1 MSHGQYYFE
10 KCQKTRHYG
19 RIKVASLRYS
29 FSGHESFHCR
39 SLWLKKGYD
48 FLADGHA
55 FNEPD
60 AVVHLGVGKNMVAA
74 IRFWLKAFGLT
85 ENDTLTPL
93 AHFIFSDQDGCDRF
107 LEDTNTLW
115 LLHYSLIQTNI
126 ASLYRILFLEFQRE
140 RKEFDR
146 QSLHSFIKRKCSAP
160 EQKNVYNEN
169 TVKKD
174 INVLL
179 QNYVAPGSLKSL
191 EDFSALMIG
200 LNLIVRSEDDDEKEH
215 YSFNEIKE
223 SNIAQQVILYAI
235 LDIKGEDKTVSFDR
249 LKELSL
255 LFCMPLPDLI
265 NTIKSIEST
274 GKYGIH
280 YTDNSGIKNVQ
291 FTQDTDKYQVLS
303 DYYHP
308 LL

>member
-1 MSHGQYYFE
+1 M
-10 KCQKTRHYG
+10 
-19 RIKVASLRYS
+19 RYC

-48 FLADGHA
+48 FLAKEHA

-85 ENDTLTPL
+85 VNDELTPL
-93 AHFIFSDQDGCDRF
+93 AHRIFSDRNGFDRY
-107 LEDTNTLW
+107 LEDINTLW
-115 LLHYSLIQTNI
+115 LLHYSLIKTSI
-126 ASLYRILFLEFQRE
+126 ASLYHLLFLEFQRE

-146 QSLHSFIKRKCSAP
+146 QSLHLFIKRKCSVP

-179 QNYVAPGSLKSL
+179 QNYVSPDSLKSL

-200 LNLIVRSEDDDEKEH
+200 LNLIVRSEDDDEKER
-215 YSFNEIKE
+215 YSFNDIKGI
-223 SNIAQQVILYAI
+223 NIAQQIIHYTI
-235 LDIKGEDKTVSFDR
+235 LDIKGEDNTVSFDK

-265 NTIKSIEST
+265 KVIKSLEST

-291 FTQDTDKYQVLS
+291 FTQKTDKYQVLS
-303 DYYHP
+303 DYYYS

>member
-1 MSHGQYYFE
+1 M
-10 KCQKTRHYG
+10 
-19 RIKVASLRYS
+19 RYC

-48 FLADGHA
+48 FLANGHA
-55 FNEPD
+55 FNAPD
-60 AVVHLGVGKNMVAA
+60 AVVHLGVGKNMVAS

-85 ENDTLTPL
+85 VNDELTPL
-93 AHFIFSDQDGCDRF
+93 AHYIFSNENGYDRY

-115 LLHYSLIQTNI
+115 LLHYSLIKTSV
-126 ASLYRILFLEFQRE
+126 ASLYQLLFLEFQRE

-146 QSLHSFIKRKCSAP
+146 ESLHSFVKRKCSVP

-179 QNYVAPGSLKSL
+179 QNYVSPDTLKSL
-191 EDFSALMIG
+191 EEFSALLIG
-200 LNLIVRSEDDDEKEH
+200 LNLILHSDDGIENER
-215 YSFNEIKE
+215 YYFSEIK
-223 SNIAQQVILYAI
+223 SITIAPEIIMYSI
-235 LDIKGEDKTVSFDR
+235 LDMKGEDNTISFDK

-255 LFCMPLPDLI
+255 MYCMPLPELI
-265 NTIKSIEST
+265 EAIKSIASHDA
-274 GKYGIH
+274 YGIH

-291 FTQDTDKYQVLS
+291 FTKQLDKFEALKS
-303 DYYHP
+303 YYN
-308 LL
+308 LTK